1 MKIPETKLAKRNK
14 EDVVKTILGLPLF
27 SSTDPRRPGAAF
39 KQWYKA
45 QNEEVQKIVKS
56 LKSTDFNHRIK

>member
-1 MKIPETKLAKRNK
+1 MEIPKTKLAKRNK
-14 EDVVKTILGLPLF
+14 QDIVNRLLELAMF
-27 SSTDPRRPGAAF
+27 SSTSLRRPGAAF

-45 QNEEVQKIVKS
+45 QSDEIKNIVKS